1 MFEINLLNNNIPNK
15 IDIPKKSKFSFV
27 KFLTISGLLILAFC
41 FAIFAGFYLSKK
53 EISKHAK
60 ILNTPIKNAISE
72 RKEKKIAAANNTFSF
87 VVKLENATSNSTK
100 IHIDQEEPIVSQKP
114 VSIAKI
120 PSQEIPRQHVEVS
133 KQIASK
139 PHEPTKVAE
148 KACFVFCSS
157 DSLKNLKSIL
167 EKKQINFTVEQIGN
181 FKYNYIVYAGGLE
194 KSKFLDFKRAI
205 KEKGY
210 NVVSTKILNGK
221 YYADLGK
228 MDESEKNN
236 FLSAWKNLGFEIVVD
251 KRQELSNKKYEV
263 RFSCTKDFFEELNHK
278 GFDVKTGRGAAW

>member
-15 IDIPKKSKFSFV
+15 IDIPKRSKFSFV
-27 KFLTISGLLILAFC
+27 KFLAISGVLILAFC

-53 EISKHAK
+53 EISKHNK
-60 ILNTPIKNAISE
+60 ILNTPIRNTIAQK
-72 RKEKKIAAANNTFSF
+72 KEKRIAAVNNTFS
-87 VVKLENATSNSTK
+87 VVVALENATSNSTK
-100 IHIDQEEPIVSQKP
+100 IHIDQKEPINKKP
-114 VSIAKI
+114 VYMAKALNQSI
-120 PSQEIPRQHVEVS
+120 PQQHIEVF
-133 KQIASK
+133 KQIASN
-139 PHEPTKVAE
+139 PHEATKVAE
-148 KACFVFCSS
+148 KFCFVICSS

-167 EKKQINFTVEQIGN
+167 KKKQISFTAEQIGN
-181 FKYNYIVYAGGLE
+181 PKYSYIVYVGGLE
-194 KSKFLDFKRAI
+194 KSEFLDFKRAI

-210 NVVSTKILNGK
+210 NVVSIKILNGK

-236 FLSAWKNLGFEIVVD
+236 FLSAWKNLGFEIVID